1 MIGWLVKDFFGASPM
16 LALPKIALII
26 FLVVFVVVTIR
37 TLLLK
42 KSDVE
47 AQAHL
52 ALEDGRL
59 VGGLVPARSAQGSA
73 ASTAKTGSVKFGST
87 EKHHG

>member
-37 TLLLK
+37 TFLLK
-42 KSDVE
+42 KSDVD
-47 AQAHL
+47 ARAHL
-52 ALEDGRL
+52 VLEGEGTSFDTLSFQG
-59 VGGLVPARSAQGSA
+59 ASANP
-73 ASTAKTGSVKFGST
+73 SVKAVST

>member
-26 FLVVFVVVTIR
+26 FLVVFVAVTIR
-37 TLLLK
+37 TLLMK
-42 KSDVE
+42 KSEVS

-52 ALEDGRL
+52 ALEDGN
-59 VGGLVPARSAQGSA
+59 LVPVKTDSSASRHGGSSIA
-73 ASTAKTGSVKFGST
+73 VG

>member
-59 VGGLVPARSAQGSA
+59 VGGLGAAQGSA
-73 ASTAKTGSVKFGST
+73 ASTVKTGSVKSGGT
-87 EKHHG
+87 EKYHG

>member
-26 FLVVFVVVTIR
+26 FLVVFVAVTIR
-37 TLLLK
+37 TLLMK
-42 KSDVE
+42 KSEVS

-52 ALEDGRL
+52 ALEDGNLAVKMEPKGSRGI
-59 VGGLVPARSAQGSA
+59 VAGQYAGG
-73 ASTAKTGSVKFGST
+73 

>member
-16 LALPKIALII
+16 LAFPKIALIL
-26 FLVVFVVVTIR
+26 FLIVFVVVSIR

-42 KSDVE
+42 KTDVD
-47 AQAHL
+47 ARAHL
-52 ALEDGRL
+52 ALEDGNI
-59 VGGLVPARSAQGSA
+59 VPVKAVV
-73 ASTAKTGSVKFGST
+73 SV

>member
-26 FLVVFVVVTIR
+26 FVVVFVAVTIR
-37 TLLLK
+37 TLLMK
-42 KSDVE
+42 KSEVS

-52 ALEDGRL
+52 ALEDGNL
-59 VGGLVPARSAQGSA
+59 VAVKMEPKGSRSIVVGQYAGG
-73 ASTAKTGSVKFGST
+73 

>member
-26 FLVVFVVVTIR
+26 FLVVFVAVTIR
-37 TLLLK
+37 TLLMK
-42 KSDVE
+42 KSEVSSQ
-47 AQAHL
+47 AQL
-52 ALEDGRL
+52 ALEDGN
-59 VGGLVPARSAQGSA
+59 LVPVKAEPKGSRSIVVPQIAGE
-73 ASTAKTGSVKFGST
+73 

>member
-37 TLLLK
+37 TLLMK
-42 KSDVE
+42 KSEVS

-52 ALEDGRL
+52 ALEDGNL
-59 VGGLVPARSAQGSA
+59 VAVKGDSSPARRSGRSIVAG
-73 ASTAKTGSVKFGST
+73 

>member
-26 FLVVFVVVTIR
+26 FLIVFVAVTIR
-37 TLLLK
+37 TLLMK
-42 KSDVE
+42 KNEVS

-52 ALEDGRL
+52 ALEDGN
-59 VGGLVPARSAQGSA
+59 LVPVQGDSGTSRRGGRSIVVG
-73 ASTAKTGSVKFGST
+73 